1 MFIPRGK
8 IVHENLATSYV
19 LLEALVTDL
28 CEGGFSGAV
37 EVVLREIDGFII
49 VVGGKVSAVV
59 EKRGEHEQTGR
70 VEEYRRGSVT
80 SLAARARLERGR
92 VSIYGY
98 SAATANAIAGRI
110 NAESLY
116 ARLSTEFTNLERMI
130 SKLAHEAD
138 REWFIEVNMDS
149 GLNALLHMRDS
160 RCQLIKSTEASDD
173 EPGLL
178 DPANNAA
185 LRKLLGECKHAGGTF
200 DVYFTQPVE
209 TSEASVE
216 RSGLEATR
224 ISAAASTAKPAN
236 NRFATPAA
244 LATESS
250 NIWGREGALVSAVE
264 PPEGGSEARG
274 GDSGALRAPISASR
288 PTVFVSAKAASER
301 ATSEGP
307 EAESIS
313 AHSNDVSLGEEVPV
327 VVGDEAISELKRL
340 MGEIARTIEEAA
352 QAVDH
357 HDSFS
362 MALRAGQLKVADQY
376 PFLDP
381 FRNEFEYLAGEIVF
395 VGQATA
401 EDFVAGLTEALELA
415 ILGVARST
423 EHGDR
428 FRAYVIEDLRKL
440 LARDRSEL
448 ESVGLV
454 QVVERLLTD
463 DRRRMTGDGQRSSV
477 TRRQSTR
484 A

>member
-37 EVVLREIDGFII
+37 EVVLREIDGFVII
-49 VVGGKVSAVV
+49 ASGSVSAVV
-59 EKRGEHEQTGR
+59 EKNNEPDQGGA
-70 VEEYRRGSVT
+70 VDEYSTGSV
-80 SLAARARLERGR
+80 SRLAARARLERGR

-116 ARLSTEFTNLERMI
+116 AKLSTEFTNLEKMI

-149 GLNALLHMRDS
+149 GLHALLHMREG
-160 RCQLIKSTEASDD
+160 RCQLIRSTEASDD

-178 DPANNAA
+178 DPANNSA
-185 LRKLLGECKHAGGTF
+185 LRKLLDECKHAGGTF
-200 DVYFTQPVE
+200 DVYFMPPARTTVE
-209 TSEASVE
+209 SVE
-216 RSGLEATR
+216 RGGLETGR
-224 ISAAASTAKPAN
+224 IGAAASTANPPN
-236 NRFATPAA
+236 NRFAMPASA
-244 LATESS
+244 AIEASS
-250 NIWGREGALVSAVE
+250 VSGGEGWFVTAVE
-264 PPEGGSEARG
+264 SREDRREAGG
-274 GDSGALRAPISASR
+274 GDSSALRAPVSSNRSAVSASAGVASR
-288 PTVFVSAKAASER
+288 GAA
-301 ATSEGP
+301 SEGP

-313 AHSNDVSLGEEVPV
+313 PHSKDVSLGEEVSEV
-327 VVGDEAISELKRL
+327 GGDEAMSELKRL
-340 MGEIARTIEEAA
+340 MGEIARTVEEAA
-352 QAVDH
+352 QAVDR

-362 MALRAGQLKVADQY
+362 MALRAGQLKIAEQY

-381 FRNEFEYLAGEIVF
+381 FRSEFEYLAGEIVF
-395 VGQATA
+395 VGQATP

-440 LARDRSEL
+440 LARDRSEF
-448 ESVGLV
+448 EPFGLDRV
-454 QVVERLLTD
+454 IEHLL
-463 DRRRMTGDGQRSSV
+463 GDSGGSHVRKGGLPPL
-477 TRRQSTR
+477 R
-484 A
+484 

>member
-8 IVHENLATSYV
+8 IIHENLATSYV
-19 LLEALVTDL
+19 LLEALVADL

-49 VVGGKVSAVV
+49 IVSGNVSAVV
-59 EKRGEHEQTGR
+59 EKSSEHDQSGL
-70 VEEYRRGSVT
+70 VEEYRPGSV
-80 SLAARARLERGR
+80 SRLAARARLGRGR
-92 VSIYGY
+92 VSIYSY

-116 ARLSTEFTNLERMI
+116 ARLSTEFTNLEKMI

-149 GLNALLHMRDS
+149 GLKALLHMRDS
-160 RCQLIKSTEASDD
+160 RCQLIKSTEASEY

-178 DPANNAA
+178 DPAHNSA
-185 LRKLLGECKHAGGTF
+185 LRRLLDECKHAGGTF
-200 DVYFTQPVE
+200 DVYFRPPAE
-209 TSEASVE
+209 TTDESVE
-216 RSGLEATR
+216 RGGLETER
-224 ISAAASTAKPAN
+224 IGAAASTAAPAN
-236 NRFATPAA
+236 NRFATPSA
-244 LATESS
+244 LATESCDVL
-250 NIWGREGALVSAVE
+250 GRQDAIVSAIAPRE
-264 PPEGGSEARG
+264 DGAEALA
-274 GDSGALRAPISASR
+274 GDSGALWAFLSASGSNI
-288 PTVFVSAKAASER
+288 VASAGSASEDAATPASDAEPASAHLYDAAASEETP
-301 ATSEGP
+301 A
-307 EAESIS
+307 
-313 AHSNDVSLGEEVPV
+313 VS
-327 VVGDEAISELKRL
+327 GDEAISEVKRL

-362 MALRAGQLKVADQY
+362 MALRAGQLKIADRY

-401 EDFVAGLTEALELA
+401 EDFVAGLTQALELA

-448 ESVGLV
+448 EGFGLV
-454 QVVERLLTD
+454 QVVERLL
-463 DRRRMTGDGQRSSV
+463 GDSERSQV
-477 TRRQSTR
+477 GKGGLPPLR
-484 A
+484 

>member
-49 VVGGKVSAVV
+49 IVSGDVSAVV
-59 EKRGEHEQTGR
+59 EKRSQPDQSGP
-70 VEEYRRGSVT
+70 VEGYKNESV
-80 SLAARARLERGR
+80 SRLATQARLERGR

-98 SAATANAIAGRI
+98 SAATANAVAGRI
-110 NAESLY
+110 NAEPLY
-116 ARLSTEFTNLERMI
+116 AGLSTEFTNLEKMI

-149 GLNALLHMRDS
+149 GLKALLHMRDS
-160 RCQLIKSTEASDD
+160 RCQLIKSTEASGD

-178 DPANNAA
+178 DPANNLA
-185 LRKLLGECKHAGGTF
+185 LRKLLDECKHADGTF
-200 DVYFTQPVE
+200 DVYFRLPAE
-209 TSEASVE
+209 TTEASVE
-216 RSGLEATR
+216 RGGPETR
-224 ISAAASTAKPAN
+224 KIMAAASTAKPVN
-236 NRFATPAA
+236 NRLAMPAA

-250 NIWGREGALVSAVE
+250 DVSGREDAFVSVIE
-264 PPEGGSEARG
+264 PREDGSEARA
-274 GDSGALRAPISASR
+274 GDKGALWAFLSASR
-288 PTVFVSAKAASER
+288 SNIVTSAGSASGDAAPPAS
-301 ATSEGP
+301 AA
-307 EAESIS
+307 EAAS
-313 AHSNDVSLGEEVPV
+313 AHSNDVLLGEETPAVS
-327 VVGDEAISELKRL
+327 GDEAISELKRL

-352 QAVDH
+352 QAIAH

-362 MALRAGQLKVADQY
+362 MALRAGQLKIADRY

-415 ILGVARST
+415 VLGVARSA
-423 EHGDR
+423 EHRDR
-428 FRAYVIEDLRKL
+428 FRAYVIEDLGKL
-440 LARDRSEL
+440 LARGRSEL
-448 ESVGLV
+448 ESFGLD
-454 QVVERLLTD
+454 QVVERLL
-463 DRRRMTGDGQRSSV
+463 RNSGGSQVGKGGLPPLR
-477 TRRQSTR
+477 
-484 A
+484 

>member
-19 LLEALVTDL
+19 LLEALILDL

-37 EVVLREIDGFII
+37 EVVLREIDAFII
-49 VVGGKVSAVV
+49 IVSGNVAAVV
-59 EKRGEHEQTGR
+59 ERRGEHDQTGP
-70 VEEYRRGSVT
+70 VEEYRRGSV
-80 SLAARARLERGR
+80 SRLADRARLERGR
-92 VSIYGY
+92 VSIYRY

-110 NAESLY
+110 DAESLY
-116 ARLSTEFTNLERMI
+116 ARLSTEFTNLEKTI
-130 SKLAHEAD
+130 LKLAHEPD

-149 GLNALLHMRDS
+149 GLKALLHMRDS

-178 DPANNAA
+178 DPAKNSA
-185 LRKLLGECKHAGGTF
+185 LRKLLNECKHAGGTF
-200 DVYFTQPVE
+200 DVYFRRPAE
-209 TSEASVE
+209 TTEASVE
-216 RSGLEATR
+216 RGGLEAAR

-250 NIWGREGALVSAVE
+250 NVSGREGAFVSAVE
-264 PPEGGSEARG
+264 PREDEGEAHA
-274 GDSGALRAPISASR
+274 GDSGALWAFLSASR
-288 PTVFVSAKAASER
+288 PGILASAEAASER
-301 ATSEGP
+301 ATSEGK

-313 AHSNDVSLGEEVPV
+313 AHSNDAAAGEEVPV
-327 VVGDEAISELKRL
+327 AGGDEAMTELKRL

-357 HDSFS
+357 HDGFS

-448 ESVGLV
+448 ESFGLV
-454 QVVERLLTD
+454 QVIERLL
-463 DRRRMTGDGQRSSV
+463 GDEG
-477 TRRQSTR
+477 
-484 A
+484 